1 MPQGRGL
8 LQVAREQMR
17 VRHLSYET
25 EKCYLQWMRRFIAFH
40 GRRHPRTM
48 GANEVQAFLTHLAV
62 RRRVAP
68 STQNQALQSLLFL
81 YKRVLEIELPWLD
94 EVVRAGRARHV
105 PVVLSRA
112 EVTALLRRLSGH
124 HWLIANPLYGSG
136 LRLAECLRLR
146 VKDLDLDR
154 KELIVRDGKGGKA
167 NHGAAPDSGAT
178 SAHTYLQAQCLV
190 SSRAEAGATR
200 CLTPDCARAQV
211 PSIRHKL
218 GVAIPLSVG
227 VDMCRSVWFG
237 SRAPP
242 PAPEDHAARA
252 APGTAPDRY
261 HQTRELPHLPP
272 LLRDAPARVGYDI
285 RTVQELLGHSDV
297 KTTMIYT
304 HVLNRGGR
312 GVLSPLDNPA
322 GR

>member
-81 YKRVLEIELPWLD
+81 YKRVLEVELPWLD

-112 EVTALLRRLSGH
+112 EVTALLGRLSGH
-124 HWLIANPLYGSG
+124 HWLIANLLYGSG

-154 KELIVRDGKGGKA
+154 KELIVRDGKGGKDRITVLPLTLVPQLRTHISKLNA
-167 NHGAAPDSGAT
+167 WFHRERKLERPGVSLPTALARKYPAAAT
-178 SAHTYLQAQCLV
+178 SWAWQYLFPSASICVDPYGSGRVRHHLHPKTMQRACTRHCAWQVSPNPRAATPSATPSPLIC
-190 SSRAEAGATR
+190 SSRAT
-200 CLTPDCARAQV
+200 TFAR
-211 PSIRHKL
+211 
-218 GVAIPLSVG
+218 
-227 VDMCRSVWFG
+227 CRSCWV
-237 SRAPP
+237 
-242 PAPEDHAARA
+242 
-252 APGTAPDRY
+252 TA
-261 HQTRELPHLPP
+261 T
-272 LLRDAPARVGYDI
+272 
-285 RTVQELLGHSDV
+285 
-297 KTTMIYT
+297 
-304 HVLNRGGR
+304 
-312 GVLSPLDNPA
+312 
-322 GR
+322 